1 MGKNK
6 KGSLPSGYASHWQAS
21 LQAGLPKAGW
31 LLVVETSAQSML
43 AIHSGKEE
51 TRHPISTS
59 RDGLGEKEH
68 SYRTPRGLHEIA
80 DRIGGDQPAG
90 SVFSCRRPTGRILP
104 PERWKSAGHEDL
116 ILTRILRLRGLEP
129 GRNAGLGLDSYAR
142 NIYLHGTNH
151 EHLLGTPVSHGC
163 IRMANQAIAELFDRI
178 GATPAWC
185 LVE

>member
-59 RDGLGEKEH
+59 
-68 SYRTPRGLHEIA
+68 TPTFSRSVVNA
-80 DRIGGDQPAG
+80 DPQFRAP
-90 SVFSCRRPTGRILP
+90 F
-104 PERWKSAGHEDL
+104 
-116 ILTRILRLRGLEP
+116 
-129 GRNAGLGLDSYAR
+129 
-142 NIYLHGTNH
+142 
-151 EHLLGTPVSHGC
+151 
-163 IRMANQAIAELFDRI
+163 F
-178 GATPAWC
+178 
-185 LVE
+185 